1 MKKKVLALTMVMAIA
16 ASMAACGNSS
26 TGTST
31 SGTETSG
38 AETSTDAG
46 APAKTIWK
54 VAFNQTMD
62 HPSAKAT
69 VNFGAKF
76 KEATGGEYDFEVYPS
91 EQLGPQRETIEQT
104 QAGVI
109 EMALSGN
116 QQLSSFYKEFAAFE
130 LPFVFNDAD
139 AQVKFFEE
147 SPIVEELYKM
157 PEEIGL
163 HIATFYHA
171 GTRNMYA
178 KDPIRTLED
187 VKGKKIRTMESDTY
201 VKMMEYLGGAATPMS
216 QGEVYTAIQSG
227 VVDGAENNESV
238 YYRLK
243 QYEVGPVYSYTKHL
257 IVPDYLLI
265 NADLYNGLKDEW
277 KSAFDKLAKE
287 AAAEEYAMWAEEV
300 DYCKAEAEKGGATFV
315 EDVDVD
321 AFRKACEPLTAE
333 LTQDPA
339 IKKVYDAIQESQNA

>member
-16 ASMAACGNSS
+16 ASMAACNS
-26 TGTST
+26 GTDASNSNGADVST
-31 SGTETSG
+31 S
-38 AETSTDAG
+38 TSTDAG

-62 HPSAKAT
+62 HPSAQAT

-104 QAGVI
+104 QAGII
-109 EMALSGN
+109 EMAMTSCSN
-116 QQLSSFYKEFAAFE
+116 LSSYYREFAAFE
-130 LPFVFNDAD
+130 MPFVFNSAD
-139 AQVKFFEE
+139 AQVKFFAE
-147 SPIVEELYKM
+147 SPIIEELYTL

-163 HIATFYHA
+163 HIATYYHA
-171 GTRNMYA
+171 GVRNMYT
-178 KDPIRTLED
+178 KDPIRTLD
-187 VKGKKIRTMESDTY
+187 DLKGKKIRTMESDTY

-243 QYEVGPVYSYTKHL
+243 QYEVGPVYSYTQHL
-257 IVPDYLLI
+257 ITPDFLVI
-265 NADLYNGLKDEW
+265 NSDLYHGLSDEW
-277 KSAFDKLAKE
+277 RASFDKLAKE
-287 AAAEEYAMWAEEV
+287 AGEEEYQMWGEEV
-300 DYCKAEAEKGGATFV
+300 EYCKAEAEKGGATFV
-315 EDVDVD
+315 EDVDVES
-321 AFRKACEPLTAE
+321 FRQACAPLIE
-333 LTQDPA
+333 EMTQDA
-339 IKKVYDAIQESQNA
+339 AVKKVYDAIQESQNA